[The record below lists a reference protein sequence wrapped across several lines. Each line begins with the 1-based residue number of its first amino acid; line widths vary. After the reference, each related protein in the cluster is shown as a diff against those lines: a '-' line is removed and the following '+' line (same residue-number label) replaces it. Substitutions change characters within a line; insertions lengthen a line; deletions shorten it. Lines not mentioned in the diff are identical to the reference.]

1 MIAANAAFIKWTK
14 AGQWAIITDMIESG
28 PIDIVSI
35 LTIIN
40 RLLSS
45 TIVITGFSLT
55 IYILTHN
62 LRSPVARAFSALMLF
77 VTLVYAGD
85 VVLLQVSSA
94 EVALPWLK
102 MQWVGI
108 AFVPAA
114 YLQLSD
120 ALLATTNDR
129 SCLRRATVLSSYL
142 IGVGLVAFVI
152 FTNLLVREAI
162 YRPAAPHLRAGP
174 LFWVFSIYFFLTV
187 GSGAMNIQ
195 RARERCLTPTSRRR
209 MTYLALAFVAPALG
223 VFPYVMLAS
232 IDVLLAP
239 PLLLTFVLMGN
250 VGVALMILVMAY
262 PVTYFGVLM
271 PDRVVKQR
279 LAQFLLRG
287 PLAATVVIVL
297 IQTIPKV
304 EIIWGLSRDTILF
317 TTVVASLVLL
327 QTGITM
333 AQPLIDRLL
342 YRQDRSEIA
351 GIRHLDK
358 RLLTATDMQQFL
370 ENLLS
375 AICDTLRVTTAFVA
389 VAEEGQLH
397 RHAFYG
403 DAEAV
408 NAFLAV
414 CDMSTLDQS
423 CPSADLPTHLEKVF
437 NGAPPVVHQGFSVF
451 PLRTDS
457 EDGILGALGIQ
468 IGRDL
473 SRLSEEEASAL
484 LILVSQAENA
494 LADRHLQQSLFG
506 ALEQIIPE
514 IEAIQRRRGTV
525 RYVGSPPVQPIDESL
540 LYAPEFPQ
548 LVKDALSHYWGGPR
562 LSDSPLLRLA
572 VVRQALTEHDGQPIK
587 ALRAVL
593 LRAVEALR
601 PGGERKMTTREWL
614 LYNILDLKFLRGERV
629 SYVANRLAMSE
640 SDLYRKQR
648 VAIEEV
654 ARTLARMEE
663 AAQDQRGAGPG
674 AISPTN
680 SQAGSN
686 DGVGVPSKE
695 RTNAP

>member
-1 MIAANAAFIKWTK
+1 MID
-14 AGQWAIITDMIESG
+14 GG
-28 PIDIVSI
+28 PIDIVHI

-55 IYILTHN
+55 VYVLTHN
-62 LRSPVARAFSALMLF
+62 LRSTVARAFSALMLF
-77 VTLVYAGD
+77 VTLVYVGD

-94 EVALPWLK
+94 ETALPWLK

-114 YLQLSD
+114 YLHFSD
-120 ALLATTNDR
+120 TLLATTNDR
-129 SCLRRATVLSSYL
+129 SCLRRATVAFSYL
-142 IGVGLVAFVI
+142 VGVGLVGLVI
-152 FTNLLVREAI
+152 FTDLLVREAI
-162 YRPAAPHLRAGP
+162 YRPAAPQLRAGP
-174 LFWVFSIYFFLTV
+174 LFWLFTVFFFLTV

-232 IDVLLAP
+232 IDILLPTSVLLA
-239 PLLLTFVLMGN
+239 LVLMGN
-250 VGVALMILVMAY
+250 LGVALMIVVMAY
-262 PVTYFGVLM
+262 PVAYFGVLM

-279 LAQFLLRG
+279 LAEFLLRG

-297 IQTIPKV
+297 LQTIPKV
-304 EIIWGLSRDTILF
+304 DRIWGLSRDTILF

-327 QTGITM
+327 QLGITL

-342 YRQDRSEIA
+342 YRQDGDEIA
-351 GIRHLDK
+351 GIRQLDK
-358 RLLTATDMQQFL
+358 RLLTATDMQQFM

-375 AICDTLRVTTAFVA
+375 AVCDTLRVPTAFVA
-389 VAEEGQLH
+389 VAEKGQL
-397 RHAFYG
+397 RRDAFYG
-403 DAEAV
+403 QAERV
-408 NAFLAV
+408 NAFLAA
-414 CDMSTLDQS
+414 CDLGALVQT
-423 CPSADLPTHLEKVF
+423 PSPISLPAHLESVF
-437 NGAPPVVHQGFSVF
+437 NGTLPVVRERFWVF
-451 PLRTDS
+451 PLRANS
-457 EDGILGALGIQ
+457 GEVILGALGIQ
-468 IGRDL
+468 TERDL
-473 SRLSEEEASAL
+473 ATLSGDEASAL
-484 LILVSQAENA
+484 TTLVSQAENA

-514 IEAIQRRRGTV
+514 IEVIQRRRGTV
-525 RYVGSPPVQPIDESL
+525 RYAGSPPVQPIDESL
-540 LYAPEFPQ
+540 IYAPEFPQ

-572 VVRQALTEHDGQPIK
+572 VVRRALREHDGQPIK

-593 LRAVEALR
+593 LSAVEALR
-601 PGGERKMTTREWL
+601 PSGERKMATREWL
-614 LYNILDLKFLRGERV
+614 LYNILDFKFLRGERV

-654 ARTLARMEE
+654 ARNLARMEE
-663 AAQDQRGAGPG
+663 AARDQGRTDHEIASG
-674 AISPTN
+674 
-680 SQAGSN
+680 SQAWAEGN
-686 DGVGVPSKE
+686 GGQGTMANE
-695 RTNAP
+695 RARTP